1 MRNHIYKK
9 KCIEY
14 ITGSPSSKPVISN
27 GILLLV
33 ETEEMH
39 VVEDDDIED
48 KVENIN
54 CFVMPE

>member
-1 MRNHIYKK
+1 MRNHAYKK
-9 KCIEY
+9 KHVKY
-14 ITGSPSSKPVISN
+14 IIVSPSSKPVISN